1 VGFWMMT
8 ETEGLAVS
16 IALDDP
22 GTGDRGFFQSLIAD
36 GQWHRY
42 EWFVDRTEDLQPWP
56 GVGGNGQIDG
66 QLISLD
72 SIQIIGAT
80 DAVVYLDDVFW
91 NPQAT
96 FSPRFRG
103 DFNADGRVDAADY
116 TLWRNSLGSNGS
128 GLAADANDDGTV
140 DATDY

>member
-1 VGFWMMT
+1 
-8 ETEGLAVS
+8 
-16 IALDDP
+16 
-22 GTGDRGFFQSLIAD
+22 
-36 GQWHRY
+36 
-42 EWFVDRTEDLQPWP
+42 
-56 GVGGNGQIDG
+56 
-66 QLISLD
+66 
-72 SIQIIGAT
+72 IQIIGAT

-140 DATDY
+140 DATDYLVWKRYYGNAPAALLSSLTPVPAPALGFVSLLATTILIACRNRSTP